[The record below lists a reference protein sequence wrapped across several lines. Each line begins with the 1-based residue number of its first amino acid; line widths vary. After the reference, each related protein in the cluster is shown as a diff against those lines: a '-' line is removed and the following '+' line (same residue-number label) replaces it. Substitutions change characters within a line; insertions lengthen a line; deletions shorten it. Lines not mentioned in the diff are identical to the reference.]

1 MLICSNISYKIKEQN
16 IINNISFNLK
26 LGEDLL
32 ILGPSGSGKTT
43 LLCLLAGLT
52 KPSSGTIKYNETD
65 IYKLTPQARDLFRG
79 KNLGI
84 IFQNFHLIKSLNIY
98 QNIALAK
105 QMLGE
110 KIDQQQINHY
120 LQELDLAD
128 KAKQKITHL
137 SVGQAQRLAVIRSV
151 INKPK
156 WILCDEPT
164 SALDDNNSEKLLKL
178 LKSEAKKNNSS
189 LLIVTHDKRV
199 TAHFK
204 DNNIL
209 EL

>member
-1 MLICSNISYKIKEQN
+1 
-16 IINNISFNLK
+16 
-26 LGEDLL
+26 
-32 ILGPSGSGKTT
+32 
-43 LLCLLAGLT
+43 
-52 KPSSGTIKYNETD
+52 
-65 IYKLTPQARDLFRG
+65 
-79 KNLGI
+79 
-84 IFQNFHLIKSLNIY
+84 
-98 QNIALAK
+98 
-105 QMLGE
+105 MLGE
-110 KIDQQQINHY
+110 KIDQKQINHY

-128 KAKQKITHL
+128 KAKQKITNL